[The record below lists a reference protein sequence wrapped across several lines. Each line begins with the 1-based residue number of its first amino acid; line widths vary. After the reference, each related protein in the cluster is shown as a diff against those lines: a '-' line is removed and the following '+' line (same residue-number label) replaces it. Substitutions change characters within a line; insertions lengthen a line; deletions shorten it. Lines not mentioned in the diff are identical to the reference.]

1 MDFPFFLRIKKAVD
15 FDEDFFGFPIFF
27 FILLKKKT

>member
-15 FDEDFFGFPIFF
+15 FDEDFYGCPIGF
-27 FILLKKKT
+27 LMREKNKT